1 MTEVVVGVGSNIE
14 PERHVRAALGRL
26 AERFGA
32 IDVSPI
38 YTCPAVGFSG
48 ADFVNL
54 VVAFDTGESIGAVQ
68 AGLRA
73 IEADGGRDLAVR
85 DGSRTLD
92 LDMLLFGDIV
102 FDNGDIRVPRADILD
117 YAFVLRP
124 LAEIRP
130 QARHP
135 IDGRSYRE
143 LWAAFD
149 RPGQP
154 LTEITLD
161 ASQAP

>member
-14 PERHVRAALGRL
+14 PRRHVRAALEWL

-32 IDVSPI
+32 LDVSPI
-38 YTCPAVGFSG
+38 YTCPAVGFAG

-54 VVAFDTGESIGAVQ
+54 VVAFTVDEPIESVQ
-68 AGLRA
+68 AGLRE
-73 IEADGGRDLAVR
+73 IEAAGGRHRAGR

-92 LDMLLFGDIV
+92 LDMLLYGARV

-130 QARHP
+130 TSRHP
-135 IDGRSYRE
+135 TDGRTYRE
-143 LWAAFD
+143 LWAVFD

-154 LTEITLD
+154 LTELSLTD
-161 ASQAP
+161 

>member
-1 MTEVVVGVGSNIE
+1 MTEVVIGIGSNIA
-14 PERHVRAALGRL
+14 PERHVQAALERL

-32 IDVSPI
+32 LDVSPI
-38 YTCPAVGFSG
+38 YRCPAVGFSG

-54 VVAFDTGESIGAVQ
+54 VVAFESDEAIDVVQ
-68 AGLRA
+68 AGLRE
-73 IEADGGRDLAVR
+73 IEAAGGRDRAAR
-85 DGSRTLD
+85 DGARTID

-124 LAEIRP
+124 LADIRP
-130 QARHP
+130 DARHP
-135 IDGRSYRE
+135 TDGRTYRE
-143 LWAAFD
+143 LWRAFD

-154 LTEITLD
+154 LSEISLVY
-161 ASQAP
+161 